1 MFADRAE
8 AGRELAS
15 VLCHLRPEQP
25 IILALPRGGV
35 VVGFEVAKALNAI
48 LDLLLIRKIGAP
60 DQPELAIAAV
70 VDGASPQLVVNED
83 LAASIGVDQRY
94 IAEQKAL
101 KLKEI
106 ERLRERYLAWR
117 RKLDLSGASAIVV
130 DDGIATGATMKA
142 ALAGLRKVRLRH
154 LILAVPVAPRDTV
167 EALRTEVDELF
178 CLETPEPFRA
188 VGAHYVDFRQ
198 VTDDEVIEL
207 LRRAWRITDAA
218 RLDGLGP

>member
-1 MFADRAE
+1 MFVDRSE
-8 AGRELAS
+8 AGRQLARA
-15 VLCHLRPEQP
+15 LRHLRAEQP

-35 VVGFEVAKALNAI
+35 VVGFEVAKALDAI

-70 VDGASPQLVVNED
+70 VDGASPQVVVNED

-94 IAEQKAL
+94 MAEQKAL

-117 RKLDLSGASAIVV
+117 PKLDISGASAIVV

-142 ALAGLRKVRLRH
+142 ALAALRKVGPRH

-167 EALRTEVDELF
+167 QALRTEVDELF

-188 VGAHYVDFRQ
+188 VGAHYVDFRE
-198 VTDDEVIEL
+198 VTDEEVVEL
-207 LRRAWRITDAA
+207 LRRAWRLTDAA

>member
-167 EALRTEVDELF
+167 EALRTQVDELF